1 MTIMS
6 TGRRHAPSDQQLLE
20 AIHNWD
26 SKKWDAH
33 FESLDLKPAGLAR
46 YSNKTKTGVRQ
57 NDVIKR
63 ALGELSNWKCWWGSS
78 RCRESVTLPRE
89 AEIDHVI
96 PKSAEI
102 EVIREALRTSTYQR
116 NFFDVHD
123 PGNLAYICGPCNQS
137 KGHTCPNSPGAEEG
151 RIRIENRRND
161 VIRRVNRWYKLL
173 EIDTSSL
180 ITSLDLSDS
189 SVQEMYGE
197 IILEMIFKLNQ
208 ARGGIGKGDWEKQ
221 RCDTDISL
229 DSATIATISLD
240 DDFIASLVEDRSI
253 DMHEDRLL
261 EEKHEEEEEREMEEF
276 YRMEEH
282 YRY

>member
-1 MTIMS
+1 
-6 TGRRHAPSDQQLLE
+6 
-20 AIHNWD
+20 
-26 SKKWDAH
+26 
-33 FESLDLKPAGLAR
+33 
-46 YSNKTKTGVRQ
+46 
-57 NDVIKR
+57 
-63 ALGELSNWKCWWGSS
+63 
-78 RCRESVTLPRE
+78 
-89 AEIDHVI
+89 
-96 PKSAEI
+96 
-102 EVIREALRTSTYQR
+102 
-116 NFFDVHD
+116 
-123 PGNLAYICGPCNQS
+123 
-137 KGHTCPNSPGAEEG
+137 
-151 RIRIENRRND
+151 
-161 VIRRVNRWYKLL
+161 
-173 EIDTSSL
+173 
-180 ITSLDLSDS
+180 
-189 SVQEMYGE
+189 MYGE